1 MSYEAGTGYASLT
14 SDDVITGEAVALD
27 LPPAS
32 LGVRMVSGLLDL
44 VFTVVV
50 AFATFLVL
58 MVAVSGGNSAVTHI
72 GTVAATIVVFLVV
85 PTTIETLSR
94 GRSFGKIA
102 TGLRVVRDDGG
113 PISFHHAFVRA
124 LIGVVEIYA
133 FSGAPAFVSAMCS
146 TKGKRLGDFA
156 AGTYVVRDR
165 VRLALPP
172 PVQMPPQLAAWARAA
187 DMRTLPVP
195 LALATRQ
202 LVQRWN
208 HLDPGARAAQ
218 ADRIAAQVSAYVA
231 PAPPMGTPPEYYLAA
246 VLASR
251 RERDLARLA
260 TEQALTDRLSAL
272 DRPRR

>member
-94 GRSFGKIA
+94 GRSFGKLA